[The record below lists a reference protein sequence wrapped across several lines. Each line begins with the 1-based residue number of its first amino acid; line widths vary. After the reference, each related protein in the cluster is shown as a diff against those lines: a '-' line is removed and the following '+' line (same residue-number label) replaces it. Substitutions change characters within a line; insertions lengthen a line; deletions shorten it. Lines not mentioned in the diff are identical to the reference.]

1 MMKTTVGT
9 KIAAG
14 FALALVILIAIGTVC
29 YQSTGRLMETAAR
42 VTQTNNVLKALVAV
56 THDLVDAETGQ
67 RGYII
72 TGEDDYLEPYNLGVS
87 SSENNLR
94 QLRALLA
101 DNPVQQQRL
110 NRLEPLVRDRLRQ
123 LKDGIDRRR
132 SGGAEAGRE
141 WILSGVGKEQM
152 EEIRQIAGELEA
164 EENALL
170 AQRSAAAEASARN
183 ARLAVTLGTL
193 GAFVILALAAFFI
206 TRDIAGPLR
215 ALSDT
220 AERIARGDLSG
231 TIATSDRTDEV
242 GRLTQVFAQMN
253 GWLNGMATVA
263 SRIASGDL
271 RGKVEPQSEKDVL
284 GQSFAAMVDNLQ
296 RLTNDLTHGVGVLG
310 ASASEI
316 STSTS
321 QLAASA
327 SETATAIGETTT
339 TVEEVR
345 QTAEISSQKARAV
358 SDTAQRVAQISQTGR
373 KATQDT
379 VEGMTRIREQM
390 TSIAESMVRLSEQ
403 SQAIGQIVATVEDLA
418 AQSNLLAVNAA
429 IEAAKA
435 GEHGKGFT
443 VVAQE
448 VRSLAE
454 QSKQATGQVR
464 TILNEIQ
471 KATSAAVLATEQGS
485 KAVEAGVEQSAQ
497 AGQSI
502 QTLSGSISEAA
513 QAAAQIA
520 ASSQQQLVGVDQ
532 VASAM
537 ESIKQASTQNVDSAK
552 QLESAARDLKQLGEK
567 LKLLIERYKV

>member
-1 MMKTTVGT
+1 MIKTTVGT
-9 KIAAG
+9 KIGAG
-14 FALALVILIAIGTVC
+14 YALALLILIAIGTVC
-29 YQSTGRLMETAAR
+29 YQSTARLMDTSAR
-42 VTQTNNVLKALVAV
+42 LAHTHAVLKALVAV

-72 TGEDDYLEPYNLGVS
+72 TGQDAYLEPYNLGVS
-87 SSENNLR
+87 ASENNLR
-94 QLRALLA
+94 ELRTLVR
-101 DNPVQQQRL
+101 DNSNQQRRL
-110 NRLEPLVRDRLRQ
+110 DRLEPLIRDRLVR
-123 LKDGIDRRR
+123 LKEGIEGRR
-132 SGGAEAGRE
+132 SGGFEAGRE
-141 WILSGVGKEQM
+141 WILSGVGKDQM
-152 EEIRQIAGELEA
+152 DEIRRISAEMET
-164 EENALL
+164 EENTLL
-170 AQRSAAAEASARN
+170 VERSTAAEMTARN
-183 ARLAVTLGTL
+183 ARLVITLGTL
-193 GAFVILALAAFFI
+193 GAFVILGFAGMVI
-206 TRDIAGPLR
+206 TRNIAGPLR
-215 ALSDT
+215 ALSAN
-220 AERIARGDLSG
+220 AERIAIGDLSG
-231 TIATSDRTDEV
+231 TIVTSDRTDEV
-242 GRLTQVFAQMN
+242 GRLTQVFAQMTR
-253 GWLNGMATVA
+253 WLNGMAGIA

-271 RGKVEPQSEKDVL
+271 RGKVEPQSDKDVL
-284 GQSFAAMVDNLQ
+284 GQAFASMVDNLQ
-296 RLTNDLTHGVGVLG
+296 RLTSDLNHGVSILG

-327 SETATAIGETTT
+327 SETATAVGETTT

-358 SDTAQRVAQISQTGR
+358 SDTAQRVAQISQSGR

-448 VRSLAE
+448 VKSLAE

-485 KAVEAGVEQSAQ
+485 KAVEAGVGQSAQ

-502 QTLSGSISEAA
+502 QTLAASVAEAA

-567 LKLLIERYKV
+567 LRLQIERYKV